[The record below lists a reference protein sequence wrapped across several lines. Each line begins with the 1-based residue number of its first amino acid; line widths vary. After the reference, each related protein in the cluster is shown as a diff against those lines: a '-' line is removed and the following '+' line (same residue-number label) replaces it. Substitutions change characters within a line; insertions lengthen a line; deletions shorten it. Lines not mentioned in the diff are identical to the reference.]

1 MDQSADALDVG
12 KGTDERREISM
23 QVQDIM
29 ATPVVTI
36 ATSASVAEA
45 ADLMLARNIR
55 CLPVVGDDGSLVGVI
70 SEGDFLRRGELGT
83 RRTRPRWLEFLVGP
97 GKLADEYVRS
107 SSRRVAEVMTT
118 GVVSA
123 APSAPLTEIVDLMAT
138 HDIKNV
144 PILDAGK
151 IVGIVSRS
159 DLMRTLLR
167 TLPKSGAATVDDEVI
182 RRNILAELREQS
194 WSVAGDLIGVT
205 VKKGEVELNGAIF
218 DERQR
223 QAAVVAAE
231 NVAGVKK
238 VTDKLFYAGPFSVVL
253 VS

>member
-1 MDQSADALDVG
+1 
-12 KGTDERREISM
+12 M
-23 QVQDIM
+23 QARDIM
-29 ATPVVTI
+29 TTPVVTI

-45 ADLMLARNIR
+45 ADLMLTRNIR
-55 CLPVVGDDGSLVGVI
+55 CLPVVGDDGSLAGII

-83 RRTRPRWLEFLVGP
+83 RRARPRWLEFLVGP

-107 SSRRVAEVMTT
+107 SGRHVAEVMTA

-123 APSAPLTEIVDLMAT
+123 ASGASLAEIVELMAT

-144 PILDAGK
+144 PILEAGN

-159 DLMRTLLR
+159 DLMRILLR
-167 TLPKSGAATVDDEVI
+167 TLPKSGSATVDDEVI
-182 RRNILAELREQS
+182 RRNILAELQGQS
-194 WSVAGDLIGVT
+194 WSGGDLIGVT
-205 VKKGEVELNGAIF
+205 VDKGNVELSGAIF

-223 QAAVVAAE
+223 KAAVVAAE
-231 NVAGVKK
+231 NVAGVKN
-238 VTDKLFYAGPFSVVL
+238 VTDKLFCAGPFSVVL

>member
-1 MDQSADALDVG
+1 
-12 KGTDERREISM
+12 M
-23 QVQDIM
+23 QARDIM
-29 ATPVVTI
+29 TTPVVTI

-45 ADLMLARNIR
+45 ADLMLTRNIR
-55 CLPVVGDDGSLVGVI
+55 CLPVVGDDGSLAGII

-83 RRTRPRWLEFLVGP
+83 RRARPRWLEFLAGP

-107 SSRRVAEVMTT
+107 SGRRVAEVMTA

-123 APSAPLTEIVDLMAT
+123 APGASLAEVVELMAT

-144 PILDAGK
+144 PVLDADK

-159 DLMRTLLR
+159 DLMRIMLR
-167 TLPKSGAATVDDEVI
+167 TLPKSGSATVDDEVI
-182 RRNILAELREQS
+182 RRNILAELRGQS
-194 WSVAGDLIGVT
+194 WSVGGDLIGVT
-205 VKKGEVELNGAIF
+205 VDKGDVELSGAIF

-223 QAAVVAAE
+223 KAAVVAAE

-238 VTDKLFYAGPFSVVL
+238 VTDKLFCAGPFSVVL

>member
-1 MDQSADALDVG
+1 
-12 KGTDERREISM
+12 M
-23 QVQDIM
+23 QARDLM
-29 ATPVVTI
+29 TTPVITI

-45 ADLMLARNIR
+45 ADLMLTRNIR
-55 CLPVVGDDGSLVGVI
+55 CLPVVGDDGSLAGII

-83 RRTRPRWLEFLVGP
+83 RRARPRWLEFIVGP

-107 SSRRVAEVMTT
+107 SGRRVAEVMTA

-123 APSAPLTEIVDLMAT
+123 APDASLAEVVELMAT

-144 PILDAGK
+144 PILDADK

-159 DLMRTLLR
+159 DLMRILLR
-167 TLPKSGAATVDDEVI
+167 TLPKSGSATVDDEVI
-182 RRNILAELREQS
+182 RRNILAELRGQS
-194 WSVAGDLIGVT
+194 WSVGGDLIGVT
-205 VKKGEVELNGAIF
+205 VDKGDVELSGAIF

-223 QAAVVAAE
+223 KAAVVAAE

-238 VTDKLFYAGPFSVVL
+238 VTDKLFCAGPFSVVL

>member
-1 MDQSADALDVG
+1 
-12 KGTDERREISM
+12 M
-23 QVQDIM
+23 QARDIM
-29 ATPVVTI
+29 TTPVVTI
-36 ATSASVAEA
+36 TASASVAEA
-45 ADLMLARNIR
+45 ADLMLTRNIR
-55 CLPVVGDDGSLVGVI
+55 CLPVVGDDGSLTGVI

-83 RRTRPRWLEFLVGP
+83 RRARPRWLEFLVGP

-123 APSAPLTEIVDLMAT
+123 APGASLAEIVDLMAT
-138 HDIKNV
+138 YDIKNV

-159 DLMRTLLR
+159 DLMRILLR
-167 TLPKSGAATVDDEVI
+167 TLPKSGSATVDDEVI
-182 RRNILAELREQS
+182 RRNILAELRGQS
-194 WSVAGDLIGVT
+194 WSVGGDLIGVT
-205 VKKGEVELNGAIF
+205 VKEGEVELNGAIF

-223 QAAVVAAE
+223 KAAVVAAE

-238 VTDKLFYAGPFSVVL
+238 VTDKLFYAGPLSVVL

>member
-1 MDQSADALDVG
+1 
-12 KGTDERREISM
+12 M
-23 QVQDIM
+23 QARDIM
-29 ATPVVTI
+29 TTPVVTI
-36 ATSASVAEA
+36 TASASVAEA
-45 ADLMLARNIR
+45 VDLMLTRNIR
-55 CLPVVGDDGSLVGVI
+55 SLPVLGDDGSLAGVI

-83 RRTRPRWLEFLVGP
+83 RRARPRWLEVLVGP
-97 GKLADEYVRS
+97 GKLADEYIRS
-107 SSRRVAEVMTT
+107 SGRRVGEVMTT

-123 APSAPLTEIVDLMAT
+123 APGTSLAEVVDLMAT

-159 DLMRTLLR
+159 DLMRILLR
-167 TLPKSGAATVDDEVI
+167 TLSKSGAATVDDEVI

-194 WSVAGDLIGVT
+194 WSVGGDLIGVT

-223 QAAVVAAE
+223 KAAVVAAE
-231 NVAGVKK
+231 NVTGVKK
-238 VTDKLFYAGPFSVVL
+238 VTDKLFYAGPLSVVL

>member
-1 MDQSADALDVG
+1 
-12 KGTDERREISM
+12 M
-23 QVQDIM
+23 QARDIM
-29 ATPVVTI
+29 TTPVVTI
-36 ATSASVAEA
+36 AASASVAEA
-45 ADLMLARNIR
+45 ADLMLTRNIR
-55 CLPVVGDDGSLVGVI
+55 CLPVVGDDGSLAGVI

-83 RRTRPRWLEFLVGP
+83 RRARPRWLEFLVGP

-107 SSRRVAEVMTT
+107 SGRRVAEVMTA

-123 APSAPLTEIVDLMAT
+123 APGASLAEIVELMAT

-159 DLMRTLLR
+159 DLMRILLR
-167 TLPKSGAATVDDEVI
+167 TLPKSGSATVDDEVI
-182 RRNILAELREQS
+182 RRNILAELRGQS
-194 WSVAGDLIGVT
+194 WSVGGDLIGVT
-205 VKKGEVELNGAIF
+205 VDKGNVELNGAVF

-223 QAAVVAAE
+223 KAAVVAAE
-231 NVAGVKK
+231 NVAGVKQ
-238 VTDKLFYAGPFSVVL
+238 VTDKLFCAGPFSVVL

>member
-1 MDQSADALDVG
+1 
-12 KGTDERREISM
+12 M
-23 QVQDIM
+23 QARDIM
-29 ATPVVTI
+29 TTPVVTI

-55 CLPVVGDDGSLVGVI
+55 CLPVVGDDGSLAGVI

-83 RRTRPRWLEFLVGP
+83 RRARPRWLEFLVGP

-107 SSRRVAEVMTT
+107 SGRRVAEVMTA

-123 APSAPLTEIVDLMAT
+123 APGASLPEIVELMAT

-159 DLMRTLLR
+159 DLMRILLR
-167 TLPKSGAATVDDEVI
+167 TLPKSGSATVDDEVI
-182 RRNILAELREQS
+182 RRNILAELRGQS
-194 WSVAGDLIGVT
+194 WSVGGDLIGVT
-205 VKKGEVELNGAIF
+205 VDKGNVELNGAVF

-223 QAAVVAAE
+223 KAAVVAAE

-238 VTDKLFYAGPFSVVL
+238 VTDKLFCAGPFSVVL

>member
-1 MDQSADALDVG
+1 
-12 KGTDERREISM
+12 M
-23 QVQDIM
+23 QARDIM
-29 ATPVVTI
+29 TTPVVTI
-36 ATSASVAEA
+36 TASASVAKA
-45 ADLMLARNIR
+45 ADLMLTRNIR
-55 CLPVVGDDGSLVGVI
+55 CLPVAGEDGSLAGII

-83 RRTRPRWLEFLVGP
+83 RPARPRWLEVLVGP

-107 SSRRVAEVMTT
+107 SGRRVDEVMTT

-123 APSAPLTEIVDLMAT
+123 VPGASLAEVVDLMAT
-138 HDIKNV
+138 HDVRNV
-144 PILDAGK
+144 PILDAGE

-167 TLPKSGAATVDDEVI
+167 TLPKSGAATVSDEVI
-182 RRNILAELREQS
+182 RRNILAALRGQS
-194 WSVAGDLIGVT
+194 WSIGGDLIGVT

-223 QAAVVAAE
+223 KAAVVAAE
-231 NVAGVKK
+231 NVAGVKT
-238 VTDKLFYAGPFSVVL
+238 VTDKLFYAGPLSVVL

>member
-1 MDQSADALDVG
+1 
-12 KGTDERREISM
+12 M
-23 QVQDIM
+23 QAQDIM
-29 ATPVVTI
+29 TTPVITI
-36 ATSASVAEA
+36 TASASVAEA
-45 ADLMLARNIR
+45 ADLMLTRNIR
-55 CLPVVGDDGSLVGVI
+55 CLPVVAEDGSLTGVI

-83 RRTRPRWLEFLVGP
+83 RRARPRWLEFLVGP

-123 APSAPLTEIVDLMAT
+123 APGAPLAEIVDLMAT

-144 PILDAGK
+144 PILDAGT

-167 TLPKSGAATVDDEVI
+167 TLPKSGSTTVDDEVV
-182 RRNILAELREQS
+182 RRKILAELREQS
-194 WSVAGDLIGVT
+194 V
-205 VKKGEVELNGAIF
+205 LNGAIF

-238 VTDKLFYAGPFSVVL
+238 VTDKLFYAGPLSVVL
-253 VS
+253 VT

>member
-1 MDQSADALDVG
+1 
-12 KGTDERREISM
+12 M
-23 QVQDIM
+23 QARDIM
-29 ATPVVTI
+29 TKPVVTI

-45 ADLMLARNIR
+45 ADLMLTRNIR
-55 CLPVVGDDGSLVGVI
+55 CLPVVGDDGSLAGII

-83 RRTRPRWLEFLVGP
+83 RRARPRWLEFLVGP

-107 SSRRVAEVMTT
+107 SGRRVAEVMTA
-118 GVVSA
+118 GVISA
-123 APSAPLTEIVDLMAT
+123 APGASLADVVELMAT

-144 PILDAGK
+144 PIVDADK

-159 DLMRTLLR
+159 DLMRILLR
-167 TLPKSGAATVDDEVI
+167 TLPKSGSATVDDEVI
-182 RRNILAELREQS
+182 RRNILAELRGQS
-194 WSVAGDLIGVT
+194 WSVGGDLIGVT
-205 VKKGEVELNGAIF
+205 VDKGDVELSGAIF

-223 QAAVVAAE
+223 KAAVVAAE

-238 VTDKLFYAGPFSVVL
+238 VTDKLFCAEPFSVVL

>member
-1 MDQSADALDVG
+1 
-12 KGTDERREISM
+12 M
-23 QVQDIM
+23 QAQDIM
-29 ATPVVTI
+29 TTPVVTI

-45 ADLMLARNIR
+45 ADLMLTRNIR
-55 CLPVVGDDGSLVGVI
+55 CLPVVGDDGSLAGII
-70 SEGDFLRRGELGT
+70 SEGDFLRREELGT
-83 RRTRPRWLEFLVGP
+83 RRMRPRWLEFLVGP
-97 GKLADEYVRS
+97 GKVAGEYVRS
-107 SSRRVAEVMTT
+107 NGRRVNEVMTP

-123 APSAPLTEIVDLMAT
+123 APGASLAEIVELMVT
-138 HDIKNV
+138 RDIKNV
-144 PILDAGK
+144 PVLDAGN

-182 RRNILAELREQS
+182 RRNILAELRGQS
-194 WSVAGDLIGVT
+194 WSVSGDLIGVT
-205 VKKGEVELNGAIF
+205 VQKGEVELNGAVF

-223 QAAVVAAE
+223 KAAVVAAE

-238 VTDKLFYAGPFSVVL
+238 VTDKLFCAGPLSVVL

>member
-1 MDQSADALDVG
+1 
-12 KGTDERREISM
+12 M
-23 QVQDIM
+23 QVRDIM
-29 ATPVVTI
+29 TTPVVTI
-36 ATSASVAEA
+36 TASASVAEA
-45 ADLMLARNIR
+45 ANLMLTRNIR
-55 CLPVVGDDGSLVGVI
+55 CLPVLGDDGSLAGVI
-70 SEGDFLRRGELGT
+70 SEGDFLRRSELGI
-83 RRTRPRWLEFLVGP
+83 RRARPRWLEFLVGP

-107 SSRRVAEVMTT
+107 SSRRVAEVMSTS
-118 GVVSA
+118 VFSA
-123 APSAPLTEIVDLMAT
+123 APGASLAEIVDLMAT

-159 DLMRTLLR
+159 DLMRVLLR
-167 TLPKSGAATVDDEVI
+167 TLPRSGSATVDDEVI
-182 RRNILAELREQS
+182 RRNILAELQGQS
-194 WSVAGDLIGVT
+194 WSVGGDLIGVT

-223 QAAVVAAE
+223 KAAIVAAE

-238 VTDKLFYAGPFSVVL
+238 VTDKLFYAGPLSVVL